1 MKNLNK
7 DLKRIVMMYWQEEKN
22 HWESLE
28 NPSDHVF
35 LSLNRVKN
43 YLIEEEK

>member
-28 NPSDHVF
+28 NHVF